1 MPVLCLAAAYREAVT
16 SETVYAGLFG
26 TVFTIAVLIAVA
38 RRLLSRRTRA
48 PRRRSR

>member
-1 MPVLCLAAAYREAVT
+1 MT

-26 TVFTIAVLIAVA
+26 TVFTIAVLVA
-38 RRLLSRRTRA
+38 AGRWLLSRRTRA

>member
-1 MPVLCLAAAYREAVT
+1 MPVPCSAAPYREAVT

-26 TVFTIAVLIAVA
+26 TVFTIAVLVGVGRWLLH
-38 RRLLSRRTRA
+38 RRHR

>member
-1 MPVLCLAAAYREAVT
+1 MT

-26 TVFTIAVLIAVA
+26 TAFAVAVLVAGARWMLA
-38 RRLLSRRTRA
+38 RRARS